1 MCGIVGLIDK
11 NTEISNKQGKILIS
25 DMLKK
30 IAHRGPDN
38 NSFEVTGNVYFGHT
52 RLSILDLAE
61 ISNQPMKY
69 KDYLIIFNG
78 EIYNYLELKE
88 ELINIGHEFVTNGD
102 TEVILHAYEEW
113 GINCQ
118 NRFKGMWAFVIYDIR
133 NNFIFGSRDRFGI
146 KPFYFYNN
154 EKYFAF
160 SSEIKPLLSLME
172 QPKPNFDVISTY
184 LVTNLTN
191 INEKT
196 FFEDILQMESGKYF
210 TYDLKQNQM
219 TIKTYYDLQD
229 AVKVRSDSTY
239 KNLEDALNNSI
250 NIHIR
255 SDVPLGTCLSGGVDS
270 STVTGKVASLLGE
283 NKLYAV
289 TAKSISPNTDE
300 SNFAKIVANSLN
312 NVEWSVVEP
321 DYDYFKDHIER
332 CLYYQEEPVESP
344 SVFMQYAVM
353 QKANDIGIKV
363 MMDGQGGDETLLGYE
378 RYYTWM
384 LSDFLKRGK
393 ILSFLKSSYQ
403 ITKHSKLN
411 LLDLL
416 KQYVYFNN
424 INVRIKYLKMR
435 YPTLKNKYLESAIK
449 DIKELGLEKTS
460 LRDIQILEI
469 TKTNLPTLLKYED
482 RNSMLASIEARVPFV
497 DHEFIEVALNLPVTD
512 KIKHGYTKYALRK
525 YSESLLPSEISWR
538 KDKKGFEAPTDIWIS
553 KHKEIME
560 ESIKSSEIIGYIFDN
575 IPDFDSLND
584 KDFWKL
590 YNIAVWEKQYF
601 NTEK

>member
-38 NSFEVTGNVYFGHT
+38 NSFEVTRNVYFGHT

-118 NRFKGMWAFVIYDIR
+118 NRFKGMWAFVIYDIK

-191 INEKT
+191 INENT

-210 TYDLKQNQM
+210 TYDLKHNKM
-219 TIKTYYDLQD
+219 TIKTYYDLQN
-229 AVKVRSDSTY
+229 AVKVHSDSTY

-270 STVTGKVASLLGE
+270 STVTGKVASILGE

-300 SNFAKIVANSLN
+300 SYFAKVVANSLN

-353 QKANDIGIKV
+353 QRANDIGIKV

-384 LSDFLKRGK
+384 LSDLLRKGK

-449 DIKELGLEKTS
+449 DIKELGFENLS

-497 DHEFIEVALNLPVTD
+497 DHEFIEVALNLPITD
-512 KIKHGYTKYALRK
+512 KIKNGYTKYALRK
-525 YSESLLPSEISWR
+525 YSESLIPSEISWR

-560 ESIKSSEIIGYIFDN
+560 ESIKNSEIIGDIFDN
-575 IPDFDSLND
+575 IPDFNSLTD